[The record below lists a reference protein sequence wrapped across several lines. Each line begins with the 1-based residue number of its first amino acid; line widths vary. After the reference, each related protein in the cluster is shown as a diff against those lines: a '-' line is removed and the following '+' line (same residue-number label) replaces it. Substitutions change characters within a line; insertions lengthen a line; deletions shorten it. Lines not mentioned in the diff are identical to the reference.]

1 MPKTVWTPRDE
12 LVCGKLDRAYEIAIR
27 FESIELLDLLADI
40 RHDCERMEQKLI
52 SRKEEVARLQAPANI
67 QQQLEPDSAR
77 RRRRLS
83 KCWMDCLT
91 TARQSVSG

>member
-12 LVCGKLDRAYEIAIR
+12 LVCGKLDRACEIAIR

-52 SRKEEVARLQAPANI
+52 SRKEEVARLQADP
-67 QQQLEPDSAR
+67 
-77 RRRRLS
+77 
-83 KCWMDCLT
+83 
-91 TARQSVSG
+91 SGRGKMR

>member
-12 LVCGKLDRAYEIAIR
+12 LVCGKLDRACEIAIR

-52 SRKEEVARLQAPANI
+52 SRKEQVKAMKKQYCKEKT
-67 QQQLEPDSAR
+67 S
-77 RRRRLS
+77 
-83 KCWMDCLT
+83 
-91 TARQSVSG
+91 

>member
-52 SRKEEVARLQAPANI
+52 SRKEQVKAMYEQINI
-67 QQQLEPDSAR
+67 AR
-77 RRRRLS
+77 REQNEYKKLDALPNKREAFIADNQREE
-83 KCWMDCLT
+83 
-91 TARQSVSG
+91 

>member
-12 LVCGKLDRAYEIAIR
+12 LVCGKLDRAYEIAIN

-52 SRKEEVARLQAPANI
+52 SRKKEAEKLNAPANI
-67 QQQLEPDSAR
+67 QQQVQADSAEPH
-77 RRRRLS
+77 S
-83 KCWMDCLT
+83 LT
-91 TARQSVSG
+91 QC

>member
-52 SRKEEVARLQAPANI
+52 SRKEEVARLQATANI
-67 QQQLEPDSAR
+67 KQQIKKQLINYKQTKE
-77 RRRRLS
+77 
-83 KCWMDCLT
+83 KIWK
-91 TARQSVSG
+91 